1 MPQPYGCRPITS
13 TTSWG
18 TEMAAEYPQWL
29 LELEH
34 QFQAEDREGRRRER
48 ERKRLGLPEP
58 KREVVTF
65 EGWADTRVEPR
76 T

>member
-1 MPQPYGCRPITS
+1 
-13 TTSWG
+13 
-18 TEMAAEYPQWL
+18 MAAEYPQWL

-34 QFQAEDREGRRRER
+34 QFQSEDREGRRRER